1 MPLEQ
6 NHIANFLKDK
16 NNSNPRHKSE
26 LFNLLRD
33 RIEELCEIC
42 SKDRIRNV
50 LNPMC
55 YHRFLI
61 GLRLLNGLGI
71 EDQPKFCYNVHK
83 DIVFR
88 DFRNKTVIYKP
99 NDAYLYLI
107 DFFDNFFHGGY
118 RRLNLM
124 FAKKDF
130 KAVKKSFD
138 DRINNRDENFQYQ
151 LTDDENF
158 MVFKYDEKIHVIF
171 IKENYALCNATRE
184 YVKDLELLFGLCKLF
199 ARIYFPE
206 IKLKLIQTN
215 CVEIKTIIPKE
226 TLQNISATEP
236 KDEDSKRDKYI
247 WNVFPSELD
256 TLSQF
261 SKEINIYLDKKKNL
275 AIRLHIG
282 IESEG
287 ILNRPKRFL
296 LRYRDL
302 RLIFNIL
309 YRLYNDFYILHI

>member
-6 NHIANFLKDK
+6 DHIANFLKD
-16 NNSNPRHKSE
+16 NSNPRHKSE

-33 RIEELCEIC
+33 RIETLCEIC

-55 YHRFLI
+55 HHRFLI
-61 GLRLLNGLGI
+61 ALRILNGLGI
-71 EDQPKFCYNVHK
+71 EDQPEFCYGVHK

-107 DFFDNFFHGGY
+107 DFFDDFFHGDY
-118 RRLNLM
+118 RKLTK
-124 FAKKDF
+124 FFSKKDF
-130 KAVKKSFD
+130 KEANKIFD
-138 DRINNRDENFQYQ
+138 DRINNRDEHFQYL
-151 LTDDENF
+151 LTDDKNF
-158 MVFKYDEKIHVIF
+158 MVFKYEDKIHVAF

-184 YVKDLELLFGLCKLF
+184 NITDLELLFGLCKLF

-206 IKLKLIQTN
+206 IKLKLIPTK

-226 TLQNISATEP
+226 TLQKISVTEP
-236 KDEDSKRDKYI
+236 TDEGSKRDRYI
-247 WNVFPSELD
+247 WNVFPDELD

-261 SKEINIYLDKKKNL
+261 SKEINIYLNKKKDL
-275 AIRLHIG
+275 VIRLHIG

-287 ILNRPKRFL
+287 ILNRSKRNL

-302 RLIFNIL
+302 RLIINIL
-309 YRLYNDFYILHI
+309 YRLYNDFYVLHV